1 MLIGILGNA
10 GAGKSLAAK
19 LLSEHTGAK
28 VVSFAYQLRK
38 ELSETFK
45 DSDVNFFSSNKNK
58 QVCLKYVDDIPR
70 ELKELLR
77 PFYSHFDNYWV
88 ISLRKLLQIYGTDF
102 RRGQNKDYWIEKLF
116 LSLNPRKAYII
127 DDVRFHNE
135 AAMIQ
140 VLGGFI
146 IKIES
151 PDNSVDN
158 HCSEKQISSI
168 PYNVRYVQPNKN
180 DISRLSSD
188 MKFIHNC
195 LKGVDDHY
203 DAGERTSTIPS
214 KKRVSE

>member
-10 GAGKSLAAK
+10 GAGKSTAAK
-19 LLSEHTGAK
+19 LLSEQTGAK
-28 VVSFAYQLRK
+28 VVSFAYRLRK
-38 ELSETFK
+38 ELKETFS
-45 DSDVNFFSSNKNK
+45 DSNVNFFSGNKNK
-58 QVCLKYVDDIPR
+58 KICLNYSDDINS
-70 ELKELLR
+70 ELKKLLR
-77 PFYSHFDNYWV
+77 PYLSNNGQYWNLT
-88 ISLRKLLQIYGTDF
+88 LRKLLQIYGTDF
-102 RRGQNKDYWIEKLF
+102 RREQKKNYWIEKLF
-116 LSLNPRKAYII
+116 LSLNPKKSYII

-140 VLGGFI
+140 ILGGFI

-151 PDNSVDN
+151 PENNRDN
-158 HCSEKQISSI
+158 HASESHISSI
-168 PYNVRYVQPNKN
+168 PYNIRYVQPNKN